1 MSKFNLA
8 NKGEV
13 QEAGSFVRTYIS
25 YGIHLLKINGYE
37 LKTASTGKVQIKF
50 LVEGPEIK
58 DFVGAELPDGSK
70 AKGLIGRVNFG
81 IYKDLESETE
91 VKNFTDNLTI
101 IGQKCGVEKEVS
113 AISANTVEE
122 LLNAFVK
129 IVKGKYAWY
138 QIKGREYLSK
148 EGKKGFELSFMEG
161 NTAKKGE
168 ARNNIVMVK
177 EKDFVKPDTYKE
189 SVKEVEG
196 RIIEIKGVNTIG
208 KAIGSAQTW
217 KFDITNEYHLTML
230 APVNADTEPD
240 ELDAAKADTGDDLP
254 F

>member
-8 NKGEV
+8 KGGEV

-37 LKTASTGKVQIKF
+37 LKPASTGKVQIKF

-58 DFVGAELPDGSK
+58 DFVGAELPDGGN

-81 IYKDLESETE
+81 IYKDFENESE
-91 VKNFTDNLTI
+91 VKNFAENLTI
-101 IGQKCGVEKEVS
+101 IGQKMGVEKEVS
-113 AISANTVEE
+113 NISAETIEQT
-122 LLNAFVK
+122 LDAFIK
-129 IVKGKYAWY
+129 IVKGKFAWF
-138 QIKGREYLSK
+138 QIKGKEYLSK

-168 ARNNIVMVK
+168 TRNNIIMVK
-177 EKDFVKPDTYKE
+177 EAGFKT
-189 SVKEVEG
+189 SVVEVDGKIVEL
-196 RIIEIKGVNTIG
+196 KGINTVG

-217 KFDITNEYHLTML
+217 KFDVTNEYHLTML
-230 APVNADTEPD
+230 APVASDKEPD
-240 ELDAAKADTGDDLP
+240 ELDAAKAENTSDDLP

>member
-25 YGIHLLKINGYE
+25 YGIHLLKITGYE
-37 LKTASTGKVQIKF
+37 LKSASTGKVQIKF

-58 DFVGAELPDGSK
+58 DFVGAELPDGSH

-81 IYKDLESETE
+81 IYKDLESESE

-113 AISANTVEE
+113 AISASTIEE

-129 IVKGKYAWY
+129 VVKGKFAWY
-138 QIKGREYLSK
+138 QIKGKEYLSK

-168 ARNNIVMVK
+168 LRNNIIMVK
-177 EKDFVKPDTYKE
+177 ELAFKQ
-189 SVKEVEG
+189 SVVEVDG
-196 RIIEIKGVNTIG
+196 RIIELKGINTLG
-208 KAIGSAQTW
+208 KSIGSAQTW
-217 KFDITNEYHLTML
+217 KFDTTNKYHLEML
-230 APVNADTEPD
+230 APVVADKEPD
-240 ELDAAKADTGDDLP
+240 ELDEIKKDDLP